1 MIAVFNDT
9 ELQREE
15 IFTEKVLIS
24 HESFGRINFSDLD
37 NRYFQFDNSF
47 YQSPQFNFP

>member
-1 MIAVFNDT
+1 MSKSADKIKT
-9 ELQREE
+9 RE
-15 IFTEKVLIS
+15 IPTDKVLIS

-37 NRYFQFDNSF
+37 NRYFQFDTSY